1 MGKNV
6 NGGTKQVV
14 NKMSGG
20 YGLTEAEELA
30 NFNKEQNPIK
40 KFFLSTS
47 ASDMLKPIYKD
58 YNAILSLYW
67 MKKYPYEF
75 SFILGIIIYFITVI
89 VIYTKNPYDI
99 ITDNNAGLTIFGS
112 ILGMFL
118 ILMTILFY
126 MTKKQETE
134 NVETASVLS
143 KLGKFLTLL
152 GSTTAFVLIIIA
164 IVKIFSYFSDASSLI
179 LLIINVLI
187 VLGLLTVAVKYFGL
201 SDGEP
206 KEDKASIMGLL
217 WKVLMY
223 TPCLLLDLIDY
234 VKQQYQITTKPII
247 IILMAE
253 IVLIGMYFLYPIV
266 TNYILT
272 HNADQLVTS
281 PNKLNKETRL
291 GTFRELNYVDDK
303 FQYHYAVSS
312 WIYIDSFPP
321 ETNSKYDEY
330 TSLLNIGNKP
340 NILFNVLKNTLRIT
354 METEGKAE
362 KIIYETNDFKMQRWN
377 NILIN
382 YDGATLD
389 IFINNGLVSSTPGI
403 IPYNADT
410 VMLSGTANGIHGGVC
425 NVNYY
430 KDSISRSQ
438 INWAY
443 NSVKNISPP
452 VI

>member
-1 MGKNV
+1 
-6 NGGTKQVV
+6 
-14 NKMSGG
+14 
-20 YGLTEAEELA
+20 
-30 NFNKEQNPIK
+30 
-40 KFFLSTS
+40 
-47 ASDMLKPIYKD
+47 
-58 YNAILSLYW
+58 
-67 MKKYPYEF
+67 
-75 SFILGIIIYFITVI
+75 
-89 VIYTKNPYDI
+89 
-99 ITDNNAGLTIFGS
+99 
-112 ILGMFL
+112 
-118 ILMTILFY
+118 
-126 MTKKQETE
+126 
-134 NVETASVLS
+134 
-143 KLGKFLTLL
+143 
-152 GSTTAFVLIIIA
+152 
-164 IVKIFSYFSDASSLI
+164 
-179 LLIINVLI
+179 
-187 VLGLLTVAVKYFGL
+187 
-201 SDGEP
+201 
-206 KEDKASIMGLL
+206 
-217 WKVLMY
+217 
-223 TPCLLLDLIDY
+223 
-234 VKQQYQITTKPII
+234 
-247 IILMAE
+247 MAE

-443 NSVKNISPP
+443 NSVKQFNPP